1 MAGQDAAR
9 GGVVLPG
16 AESVS
21 RALPLPLH
29 VQIRNTLFEQ
39 IEEGRLKPGQQV
51 PREREL
57 AEQFGVSL
65 APVRQALLALA
76 KEGYLQR
83 IQGRGTF
90 VRGPRVEQKI
100 ALLSSFTESL
110 RAQGLSGAVRV
121 IRQEPVRADS
131 QLRAALRTRSRR
143 VLLIE
148 RLATLEDGPVALL
161 RAYLPLPDFADLAH
175 EPLEGRSLYAILG
188 EKYWVDLARAENMIE
203 VVRCDAAESAYLG
216 VPPGSPALL
225 VEGVTFDSADR
236 PVEFS
241 RVLYRADRFRF
252 ALESHRRAGQVI
264 HLIGHAADHGQRGG
278 SDG

>member
-1 MAGQDAAR
+1 MASQGAAR
-9 GGVVLPG
+9 GSAAVPG
-16 AESVS
+16 ADSVN

-29 VQIRNTLFEQ
+29 AQIRNALLEQ
-39 IEEGRLKPGQQV
+39 IEQGHLKPGQQV
-51 PREREL
+51 SRERDL
-57 AEQFGVSL
+57 AERFGVSL

-90 VRGPRVEQKI
+90 VREPRVEQKI
-100 ALLSSFTESL
+100 SLLSSFTESL
-110 RAQGLSGAVRV
+110 RAQGLKGTVHV
-121 IRQEPVRADS
+121 LRQEPVRADS
-131 QLRAALRTRSRR
+131 HLRAALRTHRR
-143 VLLIE
+143 QVLLIE
-148 RLATLEDGPVALL
+148 RLATLDDGPVALL
-161 RAYLPLPDFADLAH
+161 RAYLPLPDFAELAH
-175 EPLEGRSLYAILG
+175 EPLEGHSLYGILS
-188 EKYWVDLARAENMIE
+188 EKYWVDLVRAENMIE
-203 VVRCDAAESAYLG
+203 VVRCDAAESAFLG

-264 HLIGHAADHGQRGG
+264 HLIGHSADHRQRGG